1 MYKVELYAR
10 VRRAPS
16 REDSDTGKMSTPCLP
31 GIDDSS
37 APTSTTS
44 RTCSMRSSTSC
55 SLSQG
60 VLCWLPDLDRWASV
74 VHRFLKPDGVFYIL
88 DGHPFMG
95 VFDQSD
101 SGEMKPMC
109 RYFHHEEQ
117 FYEGNEP
124 SYAGSQLVESPVYEW
139 KHSLGEIVTALIAAG
154 LRIEFLNEFPVSW
167 LPRLPRHGAGRRR
180 VVAVPEAQRLDSSDV
195 LDQGDQ
201 VYSGWMNRVEC
212 LGEGVVTVWS
222 CA

>member
-1 MYKVELYAR
+1 MD
-10 VRRAPS
+10 RRLICS
-16 REDSDTGKMSTPCLP
+16 NVYDLP
-31 GIDDSS
+31 DVLDEEFDIVF
-37 APTSTTS
+37 T
-44 RTCSMRSSTSC
+44 
-55 SLSQG
+55 SQG

-117 FYEGNEP
+117 FYEGDEP
-124 SYAGSQLVESPVYEW
+124 SYAGSQLIESPVYEW

-154 LRIEFLNEFPVSW
+154 LRIEFLHEFPISGYHAYPVM
-167 LPRLPRHGAGRRR
+167 
-180 VVAVPEAQRLDSSDV
+180 E
-195 LDQGDQ
+195 QGDD
-201 VYSGWMNRVEC
+201 GWWRFPKHNDSIPQMFSIRTTKC
-212 LGEGVVTVWS
+212 TPGG
-222 CA
+222 